1 MPFFGEALRS
11 IHRPELAR
19 GRFTLAWNLSGMIEL
34 ISVGSALLLELGTD
48 HPVSAHGWL
57 LFGVTNR
64 SVLTVDLLG
73 CESQLVWT
81 HFPGWC
87 LLQ

>member
-19 GRFTLAWNLSGMIEL
+19 GRFTLAWNLSGMLEH
-34 ISVGSALLLELGTD
+34 ISLGSALCLGTWD
-48 HPVSAHGWL
+48 GPSGVGTRMASVWGDQPKRAHGGL
-57 LFGVTNR
+57 L
-64 SVLTVDLLG
+64 LY
-73 CESQLVWT
+73 ESLLVWT

>member
-1 MPFFGEALRS
+1 MPFFGEALPS

-19 GRFTLAWNLSGMIEL
+19 GRFTLAWNLSGMIEH
-34 ISVGSALLLELGTD
+34 ISLASALCLGTWD
-48 HPVSAHGWL
+48 GPSGVGTRMASVW
-57 LFGVTNR
+57 VTNR
-64 SVLTVDLLG
+64 SVLTVDLLLY
-73 CESQLVWT
+73 ESLLVWT